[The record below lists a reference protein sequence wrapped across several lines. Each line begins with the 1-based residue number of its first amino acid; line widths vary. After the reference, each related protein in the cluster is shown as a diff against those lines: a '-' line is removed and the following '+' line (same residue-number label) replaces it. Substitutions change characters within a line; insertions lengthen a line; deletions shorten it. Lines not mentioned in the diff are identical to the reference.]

1 MRQWHIT
8 QALRSVRSLD
18 KIIDELT
25 EEEIFHVIGI
35 EIEAGRRASVL
46 NRLFQK
52 AVDLNRQTYVANLK
66 EKYKWPAPNP

>member
-8 QALRSVRSLD
+8 QALRSVRSLN

-25 EEEIFHVIGI
+25 EEEILHVL
-35 EIEAGRRASVL
+35 EIEVGSGRRASVL
-46 NRLFQK
+46 NKLFQK